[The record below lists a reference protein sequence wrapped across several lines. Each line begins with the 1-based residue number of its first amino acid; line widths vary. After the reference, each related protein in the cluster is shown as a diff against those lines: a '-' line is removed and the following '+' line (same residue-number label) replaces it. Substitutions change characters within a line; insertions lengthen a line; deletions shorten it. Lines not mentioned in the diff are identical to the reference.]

1 MSVSWLIKSYSKLKW
16 NQYWRITYTWFW
28 FYHIH
33 QIMSRGNRWSR
44 VHMKLLMLLH
54 SKASLT
60 SSWSADPFR
69 MMISPYVTTLMFW
82 FCSPMTSFQ
91 LFPETD
97 MMATITLH
105 HLIHVYQQVLL
116 AEHKV
121 LKYKHLENRQGQQEA
136 DTSQVYYP
144 IYFLE

>member
-1 MSVSWLIKSYSKLKW
+1 
-16 NQYWRITYTWFW
+16 
-28 FYHIH
+28 
-33 QIMSRGNRWSR
+33 
-44 VHMKLLMLLH
+44 
-54 SKASLT
+54 
-60 SSWSADPFR
+60 
-69 MMISPYVTTLMFW
+69 MM
-82 FCSPMTSFQ
+82 SFQ

-121 LKYKHLENRQGQQEA
+121 LKYKQLESRQGQQEA
-136 DTSQVYYP
+136 YTSQVYYR